1 MFILHDID
9 ANRSHLL
16 HTVDVFATKHLTYAE
31 IIEEIII
38 LESIYEIVASKYATG
53 FIYYAFIFKVIIILF
68 AFVTKILSSGVSSTI
83 SLDFPPYPK
92 SFFVNC
98 EYWKGKNVCCL
109 SQIHFI

>member
-38 LESIYEIVASKYATG
+38 LESIYMKLSPVNTPPDSFIMHLYSK
-53 FIYYAFIFKVIIILF
+53 
-68 AFVTKILSSGVSSTI
+68 
-83 SLDFPPYPK
+83 
-92 SFFVNC
+92 
-98 EYWKGKNVCCL
+98 
-109 SQIHFI
+109 